1 MVRSKMPEPG
11 LATCQ
16 QGWKGGTGRQA
27 FPLLFSSLPYVCFY
41 TLPFQG
47 HWPFSPPRSYSVCYY
62 TLCSGHYS
70 ILKPLFRKLSCS
82 LTGKFGWLLNEQR
95 KSLGISEDTKLL
107 GKNGKELSIND
118 FQQGNAVTVTL
129 KDAFTEETPYY
140 YPTVYE
146 IKIIDADK

>member
-1 MVRSKMPEPG
+1 MKKKRLMIVGIMAALVIIIGAMAINQSPRWSEKSFEAIVQETVMQPDGEI
-11 LATCQ
+11 
-16 QGWKGGTGRQA
+16 R
-27 FPLLFSSLPYVCFY
+27 LFV
-41 TLPFQG
+41 
-47 HWPFSPPRSYSVCYY
+47 
-62 TLCSGHYS
+62 
-70 ILKPLFRKLSCS
+70 
-82 LTGKFGWLLNEQR
+82 EQTTEIYGNPVN
-95 KSLGISEDTKLL
+95 SLGISEDTKLP

>member
-1 MVRSKMPEPG
+1 MKKKRLMIVGIMAALVIIIGAMAINQSP
-11 LATCQ
+11 
-16 QGWKGGTGRQA
+16 RQSEKSFEA
-27 FPLLFSSLPYVCFY
+27 IVQETVMQPDGEIRLIVERTTQIYGNPV
-41 TLPFQG
+41 
-47 HWPFSPPRSYSVCYY
+47 
-62 TLCSGHYS
+62 
-70 ILKPLFRKLSCS
+70 
-82 LTGKFGWLLNEQR
+82 N
-95 KSLGISEDTKLL
+95 SLGISEDTKLL

>member
-1 MVRSKMPEPG
+1 MKKKRLMIVGIMAALVIIIGAMAINQSPRWSERSFEAIVQETVMQPDGEIRLIVERTTEIYGNP
-11 LATCQ
+11 
-16 QGWKGGTGRQA
+16 
-27 FPLLFSSLPYVCFY
+27 V
-41 TLPFQG
+41 
-47 HWPFSPPRSYSVCYY
+47 
-62 TLCSGHYS
+62 
-70 ILKPLFRKLSCS
+70 
-82 LTGKFGWLLNEQR
+82 N
-95 KSLGISEDTKLL
+95 SLGISEDTKLL

>member
-1 MVRSKMPEPG
+1 MKKKRLMIVGIMAALVIVIGAMAINQSPRWSEKSFEAIVQETVMQPDGEI
-11 LATCQ
+11 
-16 QGWKGGTGRQA
+16 R
-27 FPLLFSSLPYVCFY
+27 LFV
-41 TLPFQG
+41 
-47 HWPFSPPRSYSVCYY
+47 
-62 TLCSGHYS
+62 
-70 ILKPLFRKLSCS
+70 
-82 LTGKFGWLLNEQR
+82 EQTTEIYGNPVN
-95 KSLGISEDTKLL
+95 SLGISEDTKLP

>member
-1 MVRSKMPEPG
+1 MKKKRLMIVGIMAA
-11 LATCQ
+11 LVIVIDAMAMNQ
-16 QGWKGGTGRQA
+16 
-27 FPLLFSSLPYVCFY
+27 
-41 TLPFQG
+41 
-47 HWPFSPPRSYSVCYY
+47 SPRWSEKSFEAIVQETVMQPDGEIRLIVERTTEIYGNPV
-62 TLCSGHYS
+62 
-70 ILKPLFRKLSCS
+70 
-82 LTGKFGWLLNEQR
+82 N
-95 KSLGISEDTKLL
+95 SLGISEDTKLP

>member
-1 MVRSKMPEPG
+1 MKKKKLIIVGIMAALVIVIGAMAINQSPRWSEKSFEAIVQETVMQPG
-11 LATCQ
+11 GEIRLIVERTTEIY
-16 QGWKGGTGRQA
+16 GN
-27 FPLLFSSLPYVCFY
+27 PV
-41 TLPFQG
+41 
-47 HWPFSPPRSYSVCYY
+47 
-62 TLCSGHYS
+62 
-70 ILKPLFRKLSCS
+70 
-82 LTGKFGWLLNEQR
+82 N
-95 KSLGISEDTKLL
+95 SLGIREDTKLL

>member
-1 MVRSKMPEPG
+1 MKKKRLMIVGIMAALVIIIGAMAINQSPRWSERSFEAIVQETVMQPDGEIRLIVERTTQIYGNP
-11 LATCQ
+11 
-16 QGWKGGTGRQA
+16 
-27 FPLLFSSLPYVCFY
+27 V
-41 TLPFQG
+41 
-47 HWPFSPPRSYSVCYY
+47 
-62 TLCSGHYS
+62 
-70 ILKPLFRKLSCS
+70 
-82 LTGKFGWLLNEQR
+82 N
-95 KSLGISEDTKLL
+95 SLGISEDTKLL

>member
-1 MVRSKMPEPG
+1 MKKKRLMIVGIMAALVIVIGAMAINQSPG
-11 LATCQ
+11 WSEISFEAIVQETVMQPDGEIRLIVERTTEIY
-16 QGWKGGTGRQA
+16 GN
-27 FPLLFSSLPYVCFY
+27 PV
-41 TLPFQG
+41 
-47 HWPFSPPRSYSVCYY
+47 
-62 TLCSGHYS
+62 
-70 ILKPLFRKLSCS
+70 
-82 LTGKFGWLLNEQR
+82 N
-95 KSLGISEDTKLL
+95 SLGISEDTKLP

>member
-1 MVRSKMPEPG
+1 MKKKRLMIVGIMAALVIVIG
-11 LATCQ
+11 AMAMNQ
-16 QGWKGGTGRQA
+16 
-27 FPLLFSSLPYVCFY
+27 
-41 TLPFQG
+41 
-47 HWPFSPPRSYSVCYY
+47 SPRWSEKSFEAIVQETVMQPDGEIRLIVERTTEIYGNPV
-62 TLCSGHYS
+62 
-70 ILKPLFRKLSCS
+70 
-82 LTGKFGWLLNEQR
+82 N
-95 KSLGISEDTKLL
+95 SLGISEDTKLL

>member
-1 MVRSKMPEPG
+1 MKKKRLMIVGIMAALVIVIGAMAINQSPG
-11 LATCQ
+11 WSEKSFEAIVQETVMQPDGEIRLIVERTTEIY
-16 QGWKGGTGRQA
+16 GN
-27 FPLLFSSLPYVCFY
+27 PV
-41 TLPFQG
+41 
-47 HWPFSPPRSYSVCYY
+47 
-62 TLCSGHYS
+62 
-70 ILKPLFRKLSCS
+70 
-82 LTGKFGWLLNEQR
+82 N
-95 KSLGISEDTKLL
+95 SLGISEDTKLL